1 MQFDPIEV
9 AMTTAYA
16 AVTVPATIDG
26 CRYYSAR
33 TAAEGDFDVKKT
45 SAGATSYPIF
55 GSEEFQ
61 DNTGGTF
68 YKTGAVLFYAKMSTA
83 SDTDTLHV
91 IVSE

>member
-9 AMTTAYA
+9 SLTTAWA
-16 AVTVPATIDG
+16 DVTLPASING

-33 TAAEGDFDVKKT
+33 TAGQNDWHVRKT
-45 SAGATSYPIF
+45 SSGSTSYPVF

-61 DNTGGTF
+61 DNTHGTF
-68 YKTGAVLFYAKMSTA
+68 YRSGQAMFQAKTDSG
-83 SDTDTLHV
+83 TDTLHV